1 MANQPVNEFDSY
13 DGSKAN
19 REDLASVIYDISP
32 TETPVLSMAE
42 QGTATATLH
51 EWLTDVLDTADGTN
65 ARVEGED
72 KDALTIAT
80 PTRLQN
86 YTQISDKTI
95 ALSGTQQSVNA
106 VDYNGDLSRQVAR
119 KALALKRDME
129 TILTGN
135 QASVAGDNSTA
146 RKLRSLEAFYPSANS
161 DRGTGGAAGSS
172 TQAATDST
180 TGDLRA
186 IRESMLKNV
195 IQLVWT
201 SGGNSDAIVA
211 GGVNKQR
218 ISGFA
223 GNANRN
229 LDATDAKLSAY
240 IDVYASDF
248 GRVMK
253 IIPDRF
259 SRSRTVHVLDSE
271 MLGVDYLRK
280 FFQIPLAKTGDAD
293 KRLVGAEYTLKVNN
307 PAAHGVVA
315 DLTS

>member
-1 MANQPVNEFDSY
+1 MGQPVNEFDSY
-13 DGSKAN
+13 DGNNSN

-32 TETPVLSMAE
+32 TETPVLSMAA

-51 EWLTDVLDTADGTN
+51 EWLTDALDTASGSN
-65 ARVEGED
+65 ARIEGED
-72 KDALTIAT
+72 KDAVAITAAS
-80 PTRLQN
+80 RLVN

-95 ALSGTQQSVNA
+95 LLSGTQQAVNA
-106 VDYNGDLSRQVAR
+106 VDYTGDLSRQVAR

-129 TILTGN
+129 TILCGN
-135 QASVAGDNSTA
+135 QTSVAGDNTTA
-146 RKLRSLEAFYPSANS
+146 RKLRSLEAWYPSANS
-161 DRGTGGAAGSS
+161 DRGTGGVAGSS
-172 TQAATDST
+172 SAAATDAT

-201 SGGNSDAIVA
+201 AGGNSDAIVA

-223 GNANRN
+223 GNANRETE
-229 LDATDAKLSAY
+229 ATDGKLSAY

-253 IIPDRF
+253 IIPNRF
-259 SRSRTVHVLDSE
+259 SRARTVHVLDSE
-271 MLGVDYLRK
+271 MLAVDYLRK

-307 PAAHGVVA
+307 PAAHGVIA

>member
-1 MANQPVNEFDSY
+1 MATQPVNEFDSY
-13 DGSKAN
+13 DGAKSN

-32 TETPVLSMAE
+32 TETPVLSMAA

-51 EWLTDVLDTADGTN
+51 EWLTDALDTASGAN

-72 KDALTIAT
+72 KDAVAITAA
-80 PTRLQN
+80 TRLAN
-86 YTQISDKTI
+86 YCQISDKTI
-95 ALSGTQQSVNA
+95 LLSGTQQAVNA
-106 VDYNGDLSRQVAR
+106 VDYTGDLSRQVAR
-119 KALALKRDME
+119 KAQALKRDME
-129 TILTGN
+129 TVIAGN
-135 QASVAGDNSTA
+135 QTAVAGDNTTA
-146 RKLRSLEAFYPSANS
+146 RKMRSLEAFYPSANS

-201 SGGNSDAIVA
+201 AGGNSDAIVA

-223 GNANRN
+223 GNANRETE
-229 LDATDAKLSAY
+229 ATDGKLSAY

-259 SRSRTVHVLDSE
+259 SRARTVHVLDSE
-271 MLGVDYLRK
+271 MLAVDYLRK
-280 FFQIPLAKTGDAD
+280 FFQVPLAKTGDAD

-307 PAAHGVVA
+307 PSAHGVIA